1 MQACAPLRL
10 VATAL
15 GLWVALSTGAQLQG
29 PPRDLPPAPEPEIPY
44 RDVVEYPGQE
54 GWRTMALAV
63 GEALSFRQDPPLVLP
78 RDDHGAR
85 LRDFVVMGDVPRVQF
100 DLVNPDN
107 SERSPEIWERE
118 RTDNIAG
125 RLVSVF
131 QPSWTAEQVQLRLA
145 RQRVGLDRP
154 FFYLGDF
161 RGSADAPASNHGVYL
176 RIGSSLARPVPI
188 GHIDDTVQY
197 SSHIVNLVVPGFG
210 DQRLIA
216 DYDLAAVTRKFYEYF
231 EDSYEVLAVVP
242 AAAHVDPNNA
252 YHRTVRNQVD
262 GTGKARVD
270 LSAQYGSAGSLLG
283 VEAYNNASLLNNNTS
298 THELTHIWSHAF
310 DWGRIAGITRAGHQP
325 QSHAPLMTGG
335 ESLVSAVLYPTRRA
349 IVRPDGSAVI
359 ERVTAPAR
367 QHPLDLYAIGL
378 LAPAD
383 VPEWVVFED
392 QRQFNSSG
400 ISVPTVG
407 TAIAG
412 GTRRVSINDVMAA
425 HGPRSGPV
433 LSTLSRATIVVSRDQ
448 LLSSEEM
455 AYWNFF
461 TARLEDP
468 TGSGVVNYEG
478 QPSFDVTTGRRID
491 LQTDVRPKLH
501 PRIGQPHDVDPPA
514 FGPTDCR
521 GFEFTQAP
529 RARVRAD
536 ERFRIAGRVTARDR
550 NDFDEVMV
558 RLWPSTNDSALV
570 IRESGEVSRSGT
582 FSVDLEVRSGREGL
596 YSVEMFLFWPNA
608 GSQYAR
614 CDLSPVVVS
623 LPGR

>member
-1 MQACAPLRL
+1 
-10 VATAL
+10 
-15 GLWVALSTGAQLQG
+15 
-29 PPRDLPPAPEPEIPY
+29 
-44 RDVVEYPGQE
+44 
-54 GWRTMALAV
+54 
-63 GEALSFRQDPPLVLP
+63 
-78 RDDHGAR
+78 
-85 LRDFVVMGDVPRVQF
+85 
-100 DLVNPDN
+100 
-107 SERSPEIWERE
+107 
-118 RTDNIAG
+118 
-125 RLVSVF
+125 
-131 QPSWTAEQVQLRLA
+131 
-145 RQRVGLDRP
+145 
-154 FFYLGDF
+154 
-161 RGSADAPASNHGVYL
+161 
-176 RIGSSLARPVPI
+176 
-188 GHIDDTVQY
+188 
-197 SSHIVNLVVPGFG
+197 
-210 DQRLIA
+210 
-216 DYDLAAVTRKFYEYF
+216 
-231 EDSYEVLAVVP
+231 
-242 AAAHVDPNNA
+242 
-252 YHRTVRNQVD
+252 
-262 GTGKARVD
+262 
-270 LSAQYGSAGSLLG
+270 
-283 VEAYNNASLLNNNTS
+283 
-298 THELTHIWSHAF
+298 
-310 DWGRIAGITRAGHQP
+310 
-325 QSHAPLMTGG
+325 MTGG

-425 HGPRSGPV
+425 HGPRRGPV

-596 YSVEMFLFWPNA
+596 YSVEMFLFWLNA

-623 LPGR
+623 PPGR